1 VTVEIRRG
9 STRSVEREPGRVTRH
24 SFSFGADYDPTRLSF
39 GPMVC
44 HDDHLLGPGR
54 GFETHRHSGLEIVTY
69 VVSGSLRHTDST
81 GSVSVVP
88 AGSAAVL
95 STGDGVEH
103 SEFATA
109 DGPCRF
115 VQVWLRASGDGAAP
129 SYDVRAVTPRTGA
142 PVPIAQPRADA
153 VLWLLRLDGNAPV
166 ELPEAD
172 RVHVYVVTGALLRSS
187 LAEPL
192 SAGDAFE
199 MTSEPARTVAA
210 GVPTELLVWTFYDN
224 RPPPVLMGSE
234 GGAWMAFAPVDGSD
248 LVESDEPPV
257 GRIRLMGDFG
267 GAFLWDEEGC
277 IGGGEG
283 DFDYLHRHLG
293 LSRALYDDLA
303 RWGEDWDGQ
312 ANTPEHDA
320 RARELLERLRAE
332 CPAYDFELRL

>member
-115 VQVWLRASGDGAAP
+115 VQVWLRASGDGQP
-129 SYDVRAVTPRTGA
+129 TYDVRPVTATLGSLA
-142 PVPIAQPRADA
+142 PVAEPLPGSVLHLAALDA
-153 VLWLLRLDGNAPV
+153 GVPLTLPAAPLLHA
-166 ELPEAD
+166 
-172 RVHVYVVTGALLRSS
+172 YVVRGALLRSS

-192 SAGDAFE
+192 AEGDAFE
-199 MTSEPARTVAA
+199 MTNEPAHVLTA
-210 GVPTELLVWTFYDN
+210 GVPTELLVW
-224 RPPPVLMGSE
+224 E
-234 GGAWMAFAPVDGSD
+234 
-248 LVESDEPPV
+248 
-257 GRIRLMGDFG
+257 FG
-267 GAFLWDEEGC
+267 
-277 IGGGEG
+277 
-283 DFDYLHRHLG
+283 
-293 LSRALYDDLA
+293 
-303 RWGEDWDGQ
+303 
-312 ANTPEHDA
+312 
-320 RARELLERLRAE
+320 
-332 CPAYDFELRL
+332 